1 MSENALKLIKKEINK
16 EDSLEDKEINIIK
29 FQFFKKSNILKVV
42 LRGKDGLNNEE
53 EDKVKKAIKFC
64 YYACNSFHKVLHKF
78 KFLYLIIPKFDT
90 LSIFL

>member
-16 EDSLEDKEINIIK
+16 EDTLEDKEIKIIK

-53 EDKVKKAIKFC
+53 EDKLKKSADILKKHLNECIK
-64 YYACNSFHKVLHKF
+64 
-78 KFLYLIIPKFDT
+78 
-90 LSIFL
+90 